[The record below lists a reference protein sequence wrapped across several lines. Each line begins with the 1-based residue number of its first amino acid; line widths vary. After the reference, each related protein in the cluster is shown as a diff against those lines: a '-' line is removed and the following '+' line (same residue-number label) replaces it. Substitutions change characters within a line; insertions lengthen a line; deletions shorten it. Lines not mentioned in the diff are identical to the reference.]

1 MKTKMNNLVGY
12 WFYRLRGSTLYIVA
26 FCLVVFLLFVCLFWF
41 LIIYSIIQV
50 IINLITKNEGF
61 PVWRFI
67 WKMLDK
73 SMHKE
78 ELDIEI
84 IRTYGNESGR
94 GIININHLSYNE
106 YIEYNMHKKQ

>member
-1 MKTKMNNLVGY
+1 
-12 WFYRLRGSTLYIVA
+12 
-26 FCLVVFLLFVCLFWF
+26 
-41 LIIYSIIQV
+41 
-50 IINLITKNEGF
+50 
-61 PVWRFI
+61 
-67 WKMLDK
+67 MLDK